1 MKQLTGLCF
10 YLLVTNGKIHF
21 VIFVDIFVFR
31 FDTEVQKVNTV
42 LLQEK
47 QVLNKTQKERDEII
61 SERFTLE
68 QELKVSKT
76 GLALGLIFKDCMNF
90 LFMFIIVGYV
100 SLMNEM
106 FILECQVG
114 LRIANRESTKV
125 RKGIA
130 RNFVSREQG

>member
-1 MKQLTGLCF
+1 M
-10 YLLVTNGKIHF
+10 HF

-76 GLALGLIFKDCMNF
+76 NLVQGLIFKDCLSF
-90 LFMFIIVGYV
+90 LSTFNSVQYV

-106 FILECQVG
+106 FILECQVR
-114 LRIANRESTKV
+114 LRIAN
-125 RKGIA
+125 
-130 RNFVSREQG
+130 